1 MAYEPPLKIY
11 IPTPNILPK
20 GFGPNS
26 TGKRGGNLRVR
37 CTNKEYD
44 SIQLEAANLG
54 ISLAAFCRWC
64 SAHVAQQLKE
74 HRRIKSTSALIGEKD
89 DFGGH
94 KTREQ
99 EW

>member
-64 SAHVAQQLKE
+64 SVHVAQQLKE

-89 DFGGH
+89 DISSR

>member
-11 IPTPNILPK
+11 IRTPNWIPK

-44 SIQLEAANLG
+44 SIKIEAANLG

-64 SAHVAQQLKE
+64 SIHVAQQLKE
-74 HRRIKSTSALIGEKD
+74 HRRAESTSVSIGEED
-89 DFGGH
+89 DFGSH
-94 KTREQ
+94 KAGKKKR
-99 EW
+99 